1 MAMDLPSGAI
11 WGSVRRTIRPMLSMP
26 KRAEKRV
33 ADRHRNRGAS
43 FLRSIANLLE
53 GITIM
58 ASTGKGKRT
67 PLWWNDGPEMKQP
80 LGTRQAAQ
88 RGAGFRTDGDGES
101 PRHRP
106 VQTHCRRDHPSG
118 WAEPEPG
125 ACPRRPGMVVSAVRA
140 PGDGAAGF
148 GAGGACGQAGAVGR
162 PEAGAALG
170 AEEGGSR
177 SLEPVTSLEELACFF
192 VTRDYVSR

>member
-11 WGSVRRTIRPMLSMP
+11 WGSVSRTIRPMLSMP
-26 KRAEKRV
+26 KCAPKSVAERII
-33 ADRHRNRGAS
+33 NRSAS
-43 FLRSIANLLE
+43 FLRSIANLHE

-58 ASTGKGKRT
+58 ASTDKGKRT

-88 RGAGFRTDGDGES
+88 RGSGFRTDGDGES

-106 VQTHCRRDHPSG
+106 VQTHCRRDHPAG

-125 ACPRRPGMVVSAVRA
+125 ACPRRPGMVISAIRA
-140 PGDGAAGF
+140 PGDGAAGS
-148 GAGGACGQAGAVGR
+148 GAGGAGCEAWAVGR
-162 PEAGAALG
+162 SEAGCALG
-170 AEEGGSR
+170 VEESGGSNR
-177 SLEPVTSLEELACFF
+177 REPGIC
-192 VTRDYVSR
+192 

>member
-1 MAMDLPSGAI
+1 MDFPSGAI
-11 WGSVRRTIRPMLSMP
+11 CGSVRRTIRPMLSMP
-26 KRAEKRV
+26 KRAPKSV
-33 ADRHRNRGAS
+33 ADRARKRGAS

-88 RGAGFRTDGDGES
+88 RGSDFRTDGHGEG
-101 PRHRP
+101 PRHRS
-106 VQTHCRRDHPSG
+106 VQTHRRRDHPAG

-125 ACPRRPGMVVSAVRA
+125 TCSRWAGMVVSAVGRA
-140 PGDGAAGF
+140 
-148 GAGGACGQAGAVGR
+148 
-162 PEAGAALG
+162 
-170 AEEGGSR
+170 
-177 SLEPVTSLEELACFF
+177 
-192 VTRDYVSR
+192 

>member
-1 MAMDLPSGAI
+1 MAMDLPSGAL

-26 KRAEKRV
+26 KRAPKSV
-33 ADRHRNRGAS
+33 AERTINRSAS
-43 FLRSIANLLE
+43 FLRSIANLHE

-88 RGAGFRTDGDGES
+88 RGSGFRTDGHGEG
-101 PRHRP
+101 PRHRS
-106 VQTHCRRDHPSG
+106 VQTHRRRDHPAG

-125 ACPRRPGMVVSAVRA
+125 TCSRRAGMVVSAVRV
-140 PGDGAAGF
+140 PGDGAAGSGAR
-148 GAGGACGQAGAVGR
+148 GAGGEALVVDR
-162 PEAGAALG
+162 SEAGGTLG
-170 AEEGGSR
+170 VAESGRR
-177 SLEPVTSLEELACFF
+177 SPQIS
-192 VTRDYVSR
+192 